1 MTRTKRTDAMT
12 QAIQA
17 HRSVLQATQKAVAQ
31 WASKHEGRRDAIAAG
46 ILELLA
52 DCANDEDGDQT
63 QQVVSDLF
71 EEHAELIAADRANA
85 LADALAHLG
94 VAAQTLG
101 HRRSMRTE
109 H

>member
-1 MTRTKRTDAMT
+1 MDAMAQT
-12 QAIQA
+12 IQA
-17 HRSVLQATQKAVAQ
+17 HRAALQATQEAVAQ

-52 DCANDEDGDQT
+52 DCANDEEGDQT

-71 EEHAELIAADRANA
+71 EEHAKLFAADRANA
-85 LADALAHLG
+85 LTHALGNLG
-94 VAAQTLG
+94 VAAQALG
-101 HRRSMRTE
+101 HRRSMHTE